1 MKKLIIAAVILLFI
15 AVIYVSALSLCKAA
29 GDADRQAEMMH
40 ARRMR
45 ELEANEAEE

>member
-15 AVIYVSALSLCKAA
+15 AAIYVFAIALCKAA

-40 ARRMR
+40 ARRIR
-45 ELEANEAEE
+45 ELEGK

>member
-1 MKKLIIAAVILLFI
+1 MKKLIIAVVILLII
-15 AVIYVSALSLCKAA
+15 AVICVSALALCKAA

-45 ELEANEAEE
+45 ELEGK

>member
-15 AVIYVSALSLCKAA
+15 AVIYVSALALCKAA

-40 ARRMR
+40 ARRVR
-45 ELEANEAEE
+45 ELEGK

>member
-1 MKKLIIAAVILLFI
+1 MKKLIIAVMILLFI
-15 AVIYVSALSLCKAA
+15 AVIYVSTIALCKAA

-45 ELEANEAEE
+45 ELEGK

>member
-15 AVIYVSALSLCKAA
+15 AVIYVSALALCKAA

-40 ARRMR
+40 EQHMR
-45 ELEANEAEE
+45 EFEGK

>member
-15 AVIYVSALSLCKAA
+15 AVIYVSALCKTA

-45 ELEANEAEE
+45 ELEGK

>member
-1 MKKLIIAAVILLFI
+1 MKKLIIAVVLFLFI
-15 AVIYVSALSLCKAA
+15 AVIYVSALALCKAA

-45 ELEANEAEE
+45 ELEGK